1 LTEIFIV
8 TYNTK
13 DFKGAEEFGVR
24 SITPK
29 EIMEEIV

>member
-1 LTEIFIV
+1 V
-8 TYNTK
+8 THNIK
-13 DFKGAEEFGVR
+13 DFKGVEDFGVR